1 MTSPSRQRSLFCECN
16 KTPCQCWPASITAPA
31 TRPRTRSRSR
41 SRPAA
46 PAAASVS
53 TQWPR
58 YDPAQQLPSP
68 RTPSSSRSEPKT
80 SPALRGYVPP
90 ADYVAGAQ
98 YPSPISS
105 SSKSPRAGQ
114 PQLHSLLK
122 AQSILRTP
130 ESPAG
135 LRLQWD
141 VRDAPTR
148 AVVLSGHE
156 PERFHNHPASVT
168 YATSPPVPFMLIAC
182 NDALPWLVPVHAQPG
197 AAGVTIGDILQA
209 AYDVLY
215 TPVEESMVWLL
226 PTDNDR
232 TRLYHAYRERISR
245 NGDDR
250 RGILAVDWLGEKT
263 HFVCLG
269 RDEALAKRRVAD
281 NNMWPHVYALKLSL
295 RKGTLVSDV

>member
-46 PAAASVS
+46 PAPGSSS
-53 TQWPR
+53 TFWR
-58 YDPAQQLPSP
+58 HYDPAQQLPSP
-68 RTPSSSRSEPKT
+68 RTPSSSRSEPKA
-80 SPALRGYVPP
+80 SPTLRGYVPP

-148 AVVLSGHE
+148 AAVLSGHE
-156 PERFHNHPASVT
+156 PERFHKHPASVT

-182 NDALPWLVPVHAQPG
+182 NDALPWLVPVYAQAG

-209 AYDVLY
+209 VYDVLY
-215 TPVEESMVWLL
+215 TPVEESMLWLL

-232 TRLYHAYRERISR
+232 TYLYHAYRERISR

-269 RDEALAKRRVAD
+269 RDEALAKWRVAD
-281 NNMWPHVYALKLSL
+281 KGMWPHVYALKLSL